1 MGLTET
7 RIRSKNF
14 LAHAQFPELTELGI
28 TDSEIQDELTGGGAG
43 QQIYGADYDAGL
55 VKRYVDRQG
64 RCAAFGKIPQYP
76 NIRKL
81 DIHHNYLSVNMAKN

>member
-28 TDSEIQDELTGGGAG
+28 TDSEIQDELTEVVLDSKFMEQITTLDLSNGTLTDKGGALLLEKSLNI
-43 QQIYGADYDAGL
+43 QISGNWTYITTIC
-55 VKRYVDRQG
+55 Q
-64 RCAAFGKIPQYP
+64 
-76 NIRKL
+76 
-81 DIHHNYLSVNMAKN
+81 